1 MISDTE
7 LAALLAE
14 AGEAIPT
21 PAGIEAIL
29 EATRATE
36 PRAGGLPAAPPR
48 RFSSR
53 GFVITALGAAAVIAL
68 VVSIVVVSSSPLPT
82 TTVLHAAASSPE
94 LGLNATP
101 GGLAKSAPAAAA
113 RAASGASGTTS
124 SPASTEKII
133 TTGTLS
139 LTVPV
144 TRLGPTVTKIDAIAS
159 ALDGYVTRS
168 NVALAGNSRGGTIV
182 LGVPANEFQ
191 KAISDAE
198 ALGTV
203 KHLGTTAN
211 DVTGQ
216 VADLGA
222 QLNALEAA
230 RTQLEALLSRAG
242 TISALLSVEN
252 EITSTQSQIQQL
264 QAQQRVLANQ
274 IDYSSLSV
282 TIAPPAK
289 QTTPPRRGF
298 SKAWH
303 DAITHFVNGLSS
315 FVADSGVVLFAV
327 LLIAVIAVLL
337 FFFGRMGW
345 SIIRRRLL

>member
-7 LAALLAE
+7 LSALLSE
-14 AGEAIPT
+14 AAEAIPT

-29 EATRATE
+29 QATRAAE
-36 PRAGGLPAAPPR
+36 PLAKRIQAPSPQRFTSR
-48 RFSSR
+48 RFVVS
-53 GFVITALGAAAVIAL
+53 ALGAVAVIAL
-68 VVSIVVVSSSPLPT
+68 VVSIVAVSSSPPPAST
-82 TTVLHAAASSPE
+82 AFHAAGTPTA
-94 LGLNATP
+94 LGLNATS
-101 GGLAKSAPAAAA
+101 GAKSLPAAVPKPATGTPNAA
-113 RAASGASGTTS
+113 T

-139 LTVPV
+139 LTVPAN
-144 TRLGPTVTKIDAIAS
+144 RLGPTVTKIDAIAD
-159 ALDGYVTRS
+159 ALGGYVTRS
-168 NVALAGNSRGGTIV
+168 DVALAGKSRGGTIV
-182 LGVPANEFQ
+182 LGVPANKFQ
-191 KAISDAE
+191 KAVSDAE
-198 ALGTV
+198 TLGAV
-203 KHLGTTAN
+203 KHLGTTAI

-222 QLNALEAA
+222 QLDALEAA
-230 RTQLEALLSRAG
+230 RTQLEALLARAG

-264 QAQQRVLANQ
+264 QAQQRVLATE
-274 IDYSSLSV
+274 IAYSSLSV
-282 TIAPPAK
+282 SIAPPAK
-289 QTTPPRRGF
+289 QSAPPRSGF

-327 LLIAVIAVLL
+327 LLIAVIAILVFL
-337 FFFGRMGW
+337 FGRMTW